1 MTYPNYGLFTP
12 QGQSTPF
19 SDSVLGNYTK
29 GYKINSHAPKMTGNK
44 PKYARKLPFLRL
56 K

>member
-19 SDSVLGNYTK
+19 SDSALGNYTK
-29 GYKINSHAPKMTGNK
+29 GYKINPHAPKMTGNK
-44 PKYARKLPFLRL
+44 PKYARKLPFLSL